1 LLINYNISMK
11 KNLVRK
17 ILIVLTIFS
26 TTTSCKKGN
35 KGGSRAT
42 GWAINSKEGGFQYN
56 TKYKEQ
62 ETAPGLVFVEGGTFT
77 KGKVKDDPMHD
88 WNNSPNQQHVQSF
101 YMDESEV
108 TNIMYMEYLDWT
120 KKVYPPENENFREI
134 YDGVVPDTLVW
145 RNRLGFNEVM
155 VTEYLR
161 HPAYQD
167 YPVVGVNWVQANQFC
182 VWRTDRVNESALE
195 KNGYLKEGA
204 KITDVTADSNF
215 STNTYIISPT
225 STYGGNEEILNGG
238 KKASKNPITNA
249 DGEEINI
256 YATRSSGIIQPD
268 YRLPTESEW
277 EFAALGM
284 SELRSYNVHRG
295 RKKYPWNGQYT
306 RSGSRATRGDQNAN
320 FKQGDGDYGGI
331 AGWSDDGADITQITR
346 FYEPNDYG
354 LYDMA
359 GNVAEWVADVY
370 RPIVDDEYTD
380 FNYYRGNVYTK
391 NKIGE
396 DGKVVLITA
405 DSIGYDTLQNGK
417 VVATVLP
424 GQIAQVPVD
433 ENETYLRTNFSKA
446 NQINFRDGDK
456 ASSRYFDQGNS
467 DDEGEEEAGS
477 DNMYNSPKHSVRM
490 DSLGNMIKEYDTSN
504 KRTSQINDQIRVYK
518 GGSWKDREYW
528 LDPAE
533 RRFYP
538 QDMATSYIG
547 FRCAMSRVGS
557 KTKGPRKSPSGK

>member
-1 LLINYNISMK
+1 MK
-11 KNLVRK
+11 KNLVLK
-17 ILIVLTIFS
+17 ILVVLTILG
-26 TTTSCKKGN
+26 TATSCKKGK

-42 GWAINSKEGGFQYN
+42 GWAINSKDGGFQYN

-101 YMDESEV
+101 YMDETEV
-108 TNIMYMEYLDWT
+108 TNIMYMEYLDWM
-120 KKVYPPENENFREI
+120 KKVYPPENENFKEI
-134 YDGVVPDTLVW
+134 YDGVVPYTLVW
-145 RNRLGFNEVM
+145 RDRLGFNEVM

-167 YPVVGVNWVQANQFC
+167 YPVVGVSWVQANQFC

-204 KITDVTADSNF
+204 KITDVNADSNF

-238 KKASKNPITNA
+238 KRKSKNPITNA
-249 DGEEINI
+249 DGEETHI
-256 YATRSSGIIQPD
+256 YATRETGILQPG

-284 SELRSYNVHRG
+284 SDLRSYNVHRG
-295 RKKYPWNGQYT
+295 RKKYPWSGQYT

-320 FKQGDGDYGGI
+320 FKQGKGDYGGI
-331 AGWSDDGADITQITR
+331 AGWSDDGADITQKVM
-346 FYEPNDYG
+346 FYEPNSYG

-405 DSIGYDTLQNGK
+405 DSIVYDTLQNGK
-417 VVATVLP
+417 VVAAGLP

-433 ENETYLRTNFSKA
+433 DNETYLRTNFDKS
-446 NQINFRDGDK
+446 NNINFRDGDI
-456 ASSRYFDQGNS
+456 ASSRYFDKGNG
-467 DDEGEEEAGS
+467 DDEGDKEASS
-477 DNMYNSPKHSVRM
+477 DIMYHSPKHRVEL
-490 DSLGNMIKEYDTSN
+490 DSMGNMIKEYDKSS
-504 KRTSQINDQIRVYK
+504 KRTTLINDQIRVYK

-557 KTKGPRKSPSGK
+557 KSKGKRKSPGKR

>member
-1 LLINYNISMK
+1 MK
-11 KNLVRK
+11 KYSVLK
-17 ILIVLTIFS
+17 ILIVLTIFGTMS
-26 TTTSCKKGN
+26 SCKKGK

-56 TKYKEQ
+56 TKYEEQ
-62 ETAPGLVFVEGGTFT
+62 ETAPGLVFVQGGTFT

-108 TNIMYMEYLDWT
+108 TNVMYMEYLDWT
-120 KKVYPPENENFREI
+120 KKVYPPENENFTQI

-145 RNRLGFNEVM
+145 RDRLGFNEVM
-155 VTEYLR
+155 VEEYLR

-167 YPVVGVNWVQANQFC
+167 YPVVGVSWVQANQFC

-195 KNGYLKEGA
+195 GAGFLKEDA

-238 KKASKNPITNA
+238 KKKSKNPQTNA

-256 YATRSSGIIQPD
+256 YATRSTGIIQPD
-268 YRLPTESEW
+268 YRLPTEAEW

-306 RSGSRATRGDQNAN
+306 RSGKRSTRGDQNAN

-331 AGWSDDGADITQITR
+331 AGWSDDGADITQITK

-396 DGKVVLITA
+396 DGKVVLISS

-417 VVATVLP
+417 VVADALP
-424 GQIAQVPVD
+424 GQIVQVPVD
-433 ENETYLRTNFSKA
+433 DNETYLRTNFDKSD
-446 NQINFRDGDK
+446 NINFRDGDK
-456 ASSRYFDQGNS
+456 ASSRYFDKGNG
-467 DDEGEEEAGS
+467 DDEGEEAGS
-477 DNMYNSPKHSVRM
+477 EVMYNSPIHSVEV
-490 DSLGNMIKEYDTSN
+490 DSAGNMIKEYDESN
-504 KRTSQINDQIRVYK
+504 ARTSLINDQIRVYK

-533 RRFYP
+533 RKFYP

-557 KTKGPRKSPSGK
+557 KSKGKRKSPR

>member
-1 LLINYNISMK
+1 MRKHFALK
-11 KNLVRK
+11 FLV
-17 ILIVLTIFS
+17 ILTIFA
-26 TTTSCKKGN
+26 TTSCNKGK

-42 GWAINSKEGGFQYN
+42 GWKINSKEGGFQYN
-56 TKYKEQ
+56 TKYQEQ
-62 ETAPGLVFVEGGTFT
+62 ETAPGVVFIEGGTFT
-77 KGKVKDDPMHD
+77 KGQVNDDPMHD

-101 YMDESEV
+101 YMDETEV

-120 KKVYPPENENFREI
+120 KKVYPPENENFTQI

-145 RNRLGFNEVM
+145 RNRLGYNEVM
-155 VTEYLR
+155 TNNYLR
-161 HPAYQD
+161 HPAYQN
-167 YPVVGVNWVQANQFC
+167 YPVVGVSWIQANQFC
-182 VWRTDRVNESALE
+182 IWRTDRINEDALE
-195 KNGYLKEGA
+195 KNGFLKEDA

-215 STNTYIISPT
+215 STHTYIISPT

-238 KKASKNPITNA
+238 KKKSKNPQTNA

-256 YATRSSGIIQPD
+256 YATRSTGILQPG
-268 YRLPTESEW
+268 YRLPTEAEW

-295 RKKYPWNGQYT
+295 RKKYPWSGQYT
-306 RSGSRATRGDQNAN
+306 RSGKRVTRGDHNAN

-331 AGWSDDGADITQITR
+331 AGWSDDGADITAQVMS
-346 FYEPNDYG
+346 YNPNDFG

-370 RPIVDDEYTD
+370 RPIVDDEMSD
-380 FNYYRGNVYTK
+380 FNYYRGNVFTK

-396 DGKVVLITA
+396 DGKVAIITA
-405 DSIGYDTLQNGK
+405 DSIGYDTLANGK
-417 VVATVLP
+417 LIATTLP

-433 ENETYLRTNFSKA
+433 DNETYLRTNFNKSD
-446 NQINFRDGDK
+446 NINYRDGDK
-456 ASSRYFDQGNS
+456 ASSRAFADGG
-467 DDEGEEEAGS
+467 DDEGGEDS
-477 DNMYNSPKHSVRM
+477 DRGDETRGMYNSPKHSVTV
-490 DSLGNMIKEYDTSN
+490 DSAGVMTKEYDGSS
-504 KRTSQINDQIRVYK
+504 KRTSLVNDEVRVYK

-528 LDPAE
+528 LDPAQ

-538 QDMATSYIG
+538 EAMATDYIG

-557 KTKGPRKSPSGK
+557 KSKGKGNRKSPR

>member
-1 LLINYNISMK
+1 MRKHFALK
-11 KNLVRK
+11 FLV
-17 ILIVLTIFS
+17 ILTVLA
-26 TTTSCKKGN
+26 TTSCGKGK

-42 GWAINSKEGGFQYN
+42 GWKINSKEGGFQYN
-56 TKYKEQ
+56 TKYQEQ
-62 ETAPGLVFVEGGTFT
+62 ETAPGVVFIEGGTFT
-77 KGKVKDDPMHD
+77 KGQVNDDPMHD

-101 YMDESEV
+101 YMDETEV

-120 KKVYPPENENFREI
+120 KKVYPPENENFTQI

-145 RNRLGFNEVM
+145 RNRLGYNEVM
-155 VTEYLR
+155 TNNYLR

-167 YPVVGVNWVQANQFC
+167 YPVVGVSWIQANQFC
-182 VWRTDRVNESALE
+182 VWRTDRINEDALE
-195 KNGYLKEGA
+195 RNGFLKEDA

-238 KKASKNPITNA
+238 KKKSKNPQTNA

-256 YATRSSGIIQPD
+256 YATRSTGILQPG
-268 YRLPTESEW
+268 YRLPTEAEW

-295 RKKYPWNGQYT
+295 RKKYPWSGQYT
-306 RSGSRATRGDQNAN
+306 RSGKRTTRGDHNAN

-331 AGWSDDGADITQITR
+331 AGWSDDGADITAQVMS
-346 FYEPNDYG
+346 YDPNDFG

-370 RPIVDDEYTD
+370 RPIVDDEMSD
-380 FNYYRGNVYTK
+380 FNYYRGNVFTK

-396 DGKVVLITA
+396 DGKVAIITA
-405 DSIGYDTLQNGK
+405 DSIGYDTLANGK
-417 VVATVLP
+417 LIASALP

-433 ENETYLRTNFSKA
+433 DNETYLRTNFNKSD
-446 NQINFRDGDK
+446 NINYRDGDK
-456 ASSRYFDQGNS
+456 ASSRYFSLGG
-467 DDEGEEEAGS
+467 DDEGEEADKGDETR
-477 DNMYNSPKHSVRM
+477 NMYDSPKHSVTV
-490 DSLGNMIKEYDTSN
+490 DSAGVMTKEYDGSS
-504 KRTSQINDQIRVYK
+504 KRTSLINDEVRVYK

-528 LDPAE
+528 LDPAQ

-538 QDMATSYIG
+538 EAMATDYIG
-547 FRCAMSRVGS
+547 FRCAMSRVGAKS
-557 KTKGPRKSPSGK
+557 KGKGNRKSPR